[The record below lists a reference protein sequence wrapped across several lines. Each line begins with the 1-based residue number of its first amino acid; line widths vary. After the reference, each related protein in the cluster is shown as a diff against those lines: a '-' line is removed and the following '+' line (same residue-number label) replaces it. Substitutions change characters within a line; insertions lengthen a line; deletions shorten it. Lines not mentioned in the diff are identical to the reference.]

1 MTPSEPIAGTNGRSG
16 ALSAAA
22 PFASLSVM
30 TVDDQE
36 SMRSMLRLMLQALGI
51 DSICEAGDGKEALD
65 LLQRP
70 NAQQVDFIICDL
82 NMRAMDG
89 LTFCDSVRRS
99 ILLHGRHLPILVL
112 TADHD
117 ELLLDIVRRVGAA
130 DIARKPISAADLR
143 RHIEQLVNAAA
154 R

>member
-89 LTFCDSVRRS
+89 LTFCGSVR
-99 ILLHGRHLPILVL
+99 
-112 TADHD
+112 
-117 ELLLDIVRRVGAA
+117 
-130 DIARKPISAADLR
+130 
-143 RHIEQLVNAAA
+143 
-154 R
+154 